1 MKTCCSNKQSSEAC
15 CKKKKCCTIAAV
27 VLLVAAA
34 AAGFYYWVG
43 QADAQNNAAAPA
55 AASTD
60 AAKAAEAAK
69 KSPPLNKAVKD
80 DTVYATINGEKL
92 TGKDLNAMIK
102 TLPAQ
107 IQGAPS
113 AQVLPL
119 LVNQMVNDRL
129 VDAAA
134 AKENLNAD
142 PKVQER
148 VAAAQKQIARERYVE
163 KNLEG
168 KATDEALRKKYEEL
182 LFNNPRQE
190 EVHARHILVK
200 DEALAKS
207 LIEKLNKGE
216 DFAALA
222 KENSIDPSKANGGD
236 LGYFVKPMM
245 VKEFG
250 DAAFALNKG
259 EYTKTPVKTQFGYHI
274 IKVEDK
280 RMQPKPDY
288 DQVKDQVRGQLN
300 EDLIRQMIDGLRKD
314 AKVEVN
320 LPK

>member
-1 MKTCCSNKQSSEAC
+1 MKKCCSTEQSSPC
-15 CKKKKCCTIAAV
+15 CKKKKCCMTIVALI
-27 VLLVAAA
+27 LLVVAG

-43 QADAQNNAAAPA
+43 QADAQNS
-55 AASTD
+55 AASAAEGD

-80 DTVYATINGEKL
+80 STVYATVNGEKL
-92 TGKDLNAMIK
+92 TGKDVNAMIK
-102 TLPAQ
+102 TLPPQ

-113 AQVLPL
+113 AQILPM

-134 AKENLNAD
+134 VKEGLANDAKV
-142 PKVQER
+142 KER
-148 VAAAQKQIARERYVE
+148 VALAEKQIARERYVE

-168 KATDEALRKKYEEL
+168 KTTEEALRKKYEEI
-182 LFNNPRQE
+182 LFSNPRQE

-200 DEALAKS
+200 DEALAKE
-207 LIEKLNKGE
+207 LIEKLNKGA
-216 DFAALA
+216 DFAKLA
-222 KENSIDPSKANGGD
+222 KENSIDPSKDNGGD
-236 LGYFVKPMM
+236 LGYFVKGMM

-250 DAAFALNKG
+250 EAAFALKKG

-274 IKVEDK
+274 IEVEDK
-280 RMQPKPDY
+280 RMQPKPEY
-288 DQVKDQVRGQLN
+288 AQVKDQVRGQLN

-314 AKVEVN
+314 AKVEIN